1 MGIAKEFRDFA
12 MRGNVIDLAVGV
24 IIGGAF
30 GAITTSLVNDVM
42 MPPIG
47 YLLGGVD
54 FSDLKWTLAPER
66 DATSLLSSVSA
77 VVGLDGGTTQPA
89 AAAVKKLPAVVISY
103 GKFINVLINFL
114 LVAFCLFMVI
124 KVMNEIKRRTEKAA
138 AAAPPPPPP
147 GPTKEE
153 LLLGEIRDILKARG

>member
-1 MGIAKEFRDFA
+1 MSLLKEFRDFA

-30 GAITTSLVNDVM
+30 GAITSSLVSDIM

-47 YLLGGVD
+47 YIIGGVD
-54 FSDLKWTLAPER
+54 FSQLSIKLAESKA
-66 DATSLLSSVSA
+66 ATNLVTGDPILNADGSA
-77 VVGLDGGTTQPA
+77 
-89 AAAVKKLPAVVISY
+89 KMLPAVVIAY
-103 GKFINVLINFL
+103 GKFINVLINFI